1 MSRRTIFAWTLCG
14 LSGCDVRHENRD
26 FHVPGLRGML
36 VDQRRTSGGVAG
48 PSHHPGRGGA
58 ELRGQGERGVPAVME
73 MEVAEPDLVP
83 GGPPRPIHV
92 VRPRWPP
99 VGSGEDGG
107 GRQAGSVG
115 HQPGR
120 GAGCRLTWCHEFYNT
135 RRRHSSAAMMVPDSP
150 RHPRFRCRRAGPG
163 CRAPSMNAPN
173 AKPVTSPS
181 SGAPF
186 ARCLAGA

>member
-1 MSRRTIFAWTLCG
+1 
-14 LSGCDVRHENRD
+14 
-26 FHVPGLRGML
+26 ML

-58 ELRGQGERGVPAVME
+58 ELRGQSERGVPAVME

-92 VRPRWPP
+92 VRPQRPP

-115 HQPGR
+115 QPQRQGIH
-120 GAGCRLTWCHEFYNT
+120 GLAGKVNDAPAGGLRLGFDGT
-135 RRRHSSAAMMVPDSP
+135 AAGLDPLACNLD
-150 RHPRFRCRRAGPG
+150 RAGSTYTASSFTVLCKDKLG
-163 CRAPSMNAPN
+163 IAPN

-181 SGAPF
+181 SGAPIG
-186 ARCLAGA
+186 RCLAGV